1 MIRSFIKRWL
11 ILLAL
16 MFSLSLSA
24 QTDQQVYDELKKYN
38 VKHPEIVLAQAK
50 LETGN
55 YTSTLCKKHG
65 NLFGLKRKG
74 GYAKFNN
81 WQESVKAY
89 RDWVQ
94 YKYKGGDYY
103 VFLKKIGYASDPK
116 YIIKVKEMVKRI
128 QIVDSIN

>member
-38 VKHPEIVLAQAK
+38 VKYPQIVLAQAK

-74 GYAKFNN
+74 SYAKFDN

-128 QIVDSIN
+128 

>member
-1 MIRSFIKRWL
+1 MRKYFNRFFKLKRL
-11 ILLAL
+11 FVLLAL

-24 QTDQQVYDELKKYN
+24 QTDQQVYNELKKYN
-38 VKHPEIVLAQAK
+38 IKHPHIVLAQAK

-55 YTSTLCKKHG
+55 YTSKLCKRHG
-65 NLFGLKRKG
+65 NLFGLKGRKG
-74 GYAKFNN
+74 CAKFGS

-103 VFLKKIGYASDPK
+103 VFLKKIGYASDPR
-116 YIIKVKEMVKRI
+116 YIEKVKQMAKKV
-128 QIVDSIN
+128 

>member
-1 MIRSFIKRWL
+1 MIKLRFSKLKRWL
-11 ILLAL
+11 TVLAL

-24 QTDQQVYDELKKYN
+24 QTDQQVYQELLKYN
-38 VKHPEIVLAQAK
+38 IKHPEIVLAQAK

-55 YTSTLCKKHG
+55 YTSVLCRKHG
-65 NLFGLKRKG
+65 NLFGLRLRS
-74 GYAKFNN
+74 GYAKVNT

-103 VFLKKIGYASDPK
+103 AFLKRIGYASNPDY
-116 YIIKVKEMVKRI
+116 YIIKVKEIVKRL
-128 QIVDSIN
+128 